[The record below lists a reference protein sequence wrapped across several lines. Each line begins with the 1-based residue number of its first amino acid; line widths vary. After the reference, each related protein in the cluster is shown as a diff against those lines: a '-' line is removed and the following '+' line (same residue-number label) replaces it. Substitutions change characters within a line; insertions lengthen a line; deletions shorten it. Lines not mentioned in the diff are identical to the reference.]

1 LSVNLTLI
9 YNVLKNNLNLF
20 IMKNSIL
27 FLMLFFLC
35 SVGFSQQKVALHHG
49 SGVTIFGGANPFTD
63 AYNAAVNGDVI
74 YLPGGNLPFPATI
87 DKSLVIIGAGHY
99 PATTVATNKT
109 VLNGSLTIG
118 ENADNLHLEGIEI
131 ASGLFFSYNSKVDG
145 VVIKRCRINTIIY
158 YGDGS
163 VPCINNTIRECVIN
177 AYIDFSN
184 AKSSLLSNNII
195 GNYIVNGLEIGVSN
209 NIFLY
214 NNYQSVIINMDNS
227 SIANNIVL
235 QQIGMNYIHESCE
248 LSTFS
253 NNIFSGTPPVGSNIF
268 VNNYNNIA
276 MTGLF
281 ANQNGNTFSYTDDY
295 HLVSPTTYLGI
306 DASQVG
312 IYGGLF
318 PYKEFGL
325 PVNPNIISKTIAPQ
339 TNASGELNFQVQVK
353 AQNN

>member
-1 LSVNLTLI
+1 
-9 YNVLKNNLNLF
+9 
-20 IMKNSIL
+20 MKNSVL
-27 FLMLFFLC
+27 LLMLFLLGF
-35 SVGFSQQKVALHHG
+35 VGFSQQKVALHHG
-49 SGVTIFGGANPFTD
+49 SVITIFGGGDPFTA

-74 YLPGGNLPFPATI
+74 YLPGGNLPYPSFI

-99 PATTVATNKT
+99 PAATVATNRT

-131 ASGLFFSYNSKVDG
+131 VSTLSFNNNNKVDG
-145 VVIKRCRINTIIY
+145 VVIKRCRINIIGY
-158 YGDGS
+158 GGDGTT
-163 VPCINNTIRECVIN
+163 PCLNNTIRECVIN
-177 AYIDFSN
+177 SYIDFSN
-184 AKSSLLSNNII
+184 AKSLLFSNNII
-195 GNYIVNGLEIGVSN
+195 GGYIANGTELGISN
-209 NIFLY
+209 NIFLLNTFSY
-214 NNYQSVIINMDNS
+214 DFNNIDNS
-227 SIANNIVL
+227 SISNNIIL
-235 QQIGMNYIHESCE
+235 QQYAGMTYIHIGCE

-253 NNIFSGTPPVGSNIF
+253 NNIFAGTPSVASNTF

-281 ANQNGNTFSYTDDY
+281 VNQTSNIFDYADDY
-295 HLVSPTTYLGI
+295 HLVNPLTYLGTEG
-306 DASQVG
+306 SQVG

-318 PYKEFGL
+318 PYKELGI